1 MGRSGA
7 TLWRKQGM
15 QMTNDSGVTGG
26 TFNATRALARLREA
40 VGADVVHGPDEADFA
55 RHRQDFLQ
63 RTPDAVQL
71 VGAAYPRTTA
81 QVSAILR
88 ICNEERLPVTPQG
101 GLTGLTG
108 GAVPVVPSLVLSLE
122 RMRAIEALDV
132 DGATMTVEAGVVL
145 ETAQKAA
152 DAAGFLFPL
161 DLGGRGSAQ
170 IGGNASS
177 NAGGNRVLR
186 YGMMRELILGL
197 EVVLADGT
205 IVTALNTM
213 LKNNAGYDLKHM
225 FIGAEGTL
233 GVITRVVLRLYPKP
247 RSIATG
253 LIAAN
258 DFAGILA
265 VMRRAKEVFGGTL
278 AAFEVMWPE
287 FYELGTTALGRTP
300 PLPHGHYA
308 YVLIELLGTDPES
321 DPARFEATLAEFV
334 EAGLVQDA
342 VVAQSEAQRAAL
354 WAIRDCPGEF
364 PKVFWPQLSFDIS
377 LPAGK
382 IGDFMADVRQRLQA
396 RWPTIQTVFFGHLAD
411 SNLHLSVRI
420 EAEPLPEHAMDTVVY
435 GAVGEWGGSISAE
448 HGIGQLK
455 REFLHHSRTPAE
467 IALMRRLKAAL
478 DPNGILNPEK
488 VI

>member
-1 MGRSGA
+1 
-7 TLWRKQGM
+7 M

-26 TFNATRALARLREA
+26 AFDSTRALARLREA
-40 VGADVVHGPDEADFA
+40 VGADIVLGPDEADFA

-63 RTPDAVQL
+63 RAPATLPL

-81 QVSAILR
+81 DVSAILR
-88 ICNEERLPVTPQG
+88 ICDEEGLPVTPQG
-101 GLTGLTG
+101 GMTGLTG
-108 GAVPVVPSLVLSLE
+108 GAVPVVPSLILSLE
-122 RMRAIEALDV
+122 RMRAIEDLDV

-145 ETAQKAA
+145 ETAQQAA

-170 IGGNASS
+170 IGGNVSS

-186 YGMMRELILGL
+186 YGMMRELVLGL

-205 IVTALNTM
+205 IVTALNRM

-233 GVITRVVLRLYPKP
+233 GVVTRVVLRLYPKP

-253 LIAAN
+253 LVAVD
-258 DFAGILA
+258 DFASLLT
-265 VMRRAKEVFGGTL
+265 VMRRAKEAFGGTL
-278 AAFEVMWPE
+278 GAFEVMWAD
-287 FYELGTTALGRTP
+287 FYRLGTTALGRTP
-300 PLPHGHYA
+300 PLSHGHDA
-308 YVLIELLGTDPES
+308 YVLLELLGTDPEA
-321 DPARFEATLAEFV
+321 DPPRFEATLAAFV
-334 EAGLVQDA
+334 EEGLVQDA
-342 VVAQSEAQRAAL
+342 VIAQSEAQRAAL

-382 IGDFMADVRQRLQA
+382 IGDFMADVRGRLQA
-396 RWPTIQTVFFGHLAD
+396 CWPDVQTVFFGHLAD
-411 SNLHLSVRI
+411 SNLHLSARI
-420 EAEPLPEHAMDTVVY
+420 EADPLPEHAMDTVVY
-435 GAVGEWGGSISAE
+435 SAVGDWGGSISAE

-455 REFLHHSRTPAE
+455 REFLHHSRTPEE

-478 DPNGILNPEK
+478 DPKGILNPEK

>member
-1 MGRSGA
+1 MTHDGNGA
-7 TLWRKQGM
+7 PR
-15 QMTNDSGVTGG
+15 NFD
-26 TFNATRALARLREA
+26 AARAMARLRETL
-40 VGADVVHGPDEADFA
+40 GADIIHGPDEADFA

-63 RTPDAVQL
+63 RTPEDVQL
-71 VGAAYPRTTA
+71 LGAAYPRTTA
-81 QVSAILR
+81 QVSDILR
-88 ICNEERLPVTPQG
+88 ICNEEGLPVTPQG
-101 GLTGLTG
+101 GMTGLTG
-108 GAVPVVPSLVLSLE
+108 GGVPVVPSLVLSLE
-122 RMRAIEALDV
+122 RMRAIEELDAA
-132 DGATMTVEAGVVL
+132 GATMTVEAGVVL
-145 ETAQKAA
+145 ETVQKAA

-205 IVTALNTM
+205 IVTSLNRM

-247 RSIATG
+247 RSVATG
-253 LIAAN
+253 LIAVS
-258 DFAGILA
+258 DYAGVLD
-265 VMRRAKEVFGGTL
+265 VMRLAKEAFGGTL

-300 PLPHGHYA
+300 PLPHGHPIYI
-308 YVLIELLGTDPES
+308 LIETLGTDP
-321 DPARFEATLAEFV
+321 DDDQRRFEATLGDFTER
-334 EAGLVQDA
+334 GLVRDA
-342 VVAQSEAQRAAL
+342 VIAQSQQQRENL

-377 LPAGK
+377 LPASK
-382 IGDFMADVRQRLQA
+382 IGDFMPDVRRRLQA
-396 RWPTIQTVFFGHLAD
+396 RWPDVRTVFFGHLAD

-420 EAEPLPEHAMDTVVY
+420 EEDPLPEHAMDTVVY
-435 GAVGEWGGSISAE
+435 EAVGAWGGSISAE
-448 HGIGQLK
+448 HGIGNLK

-478 DPNGILNPEK
+478 DPRGILNPEK